1 MGRPAVVPKP
11 SRGRPMACAS
21 RLCQTTRGMKR
32 RGTALLLAATVVL
45 AAATAALADA
55 GRVADEIVSTV
66 LPVTPAQAREI
77 ATLLRAPGTVA
88 VDVVDTTDAVV
99 DIVAALPAGLLHDV
113 VTTPVRHWHV
123 VRGLVADTVEIVARP
138 PDAPRGLF
146 RHTVTA
152 LHRSRLFSATASAV
166 RRITEPTNQTGR
178 LAIVLTARAYG
189 LAAQD
194 GHLEALRRAIDR
206 EDPDLGPLLRAMIE
220 MMAKSY
226 GRDALRVVL
235 D

>member
-1 MGRPAVVPKP
+1 
-11 SRGRPMACAS
+11 
-21 RLCQTTRGMKR
+21 MKR

-55 GRVADEIVSTV
+55 GRVADEVVSTV

-99 DIVAALPAGLLHDV
+99 DTVAALPAGLLHDV

-138 PDAPRGLF
+138 PGNRSAI
-146 RHTVTA
+146 TSAA
-152 LHRSRLFSATASAV
+152 LSTEASGSITIGGADITRLISTTWRNA
-166 RRITEPTNQTGR
+166 RR
-178 LAIVLTARAYG
+178 
-189 LAAQD
+189 
-194 GHLEALRRAIDR
+194 
-206 EDPDLGPLLRAMIE
+206 
-220 MMAKSY
+220 
-226 GRDALRVVL
+226 
-235 D
+235 